1 MSVTLNPVTLTIPDH
16 RFDPRWNRITGM
28 SVEGDTITIEPE
40 KYFFRL
46 ESDAWRVIEWDKV
59 VTELLHVN
67 ETSESA
73 IEQIALEYIAQNS
86 HITNDPAEVL
96 SIAWQVYSYLFR
108 EEHLASL
115 GIDGIT
121 ADHLRMLAEVS
132 TFTALNKVEDDGQIS
147 IVGPT
152 WFFADTAQVIYDL
165 DEPTTE
171 LLDEVFHGAW
181 FNEYRRIEG
190 VKAHAAL
197 GGRLVHGCQSA
208 PDRRGGVVA
217 PYGTNMKRFRDEL
230 DSFRD
235 TWLTTVQSYGEQ
247 S

>member
-1 MSVTLNPVTLTIPDH
+1 MSVKLAPTSLSIPGH
-16 RFDPRWNRITGM
+16 NFDPRWNRVAGM
-28 SVEGDTITIEPE
+28 SVEDDTVTIDPE
-40 KYFFRL
+40 AYFFRL
-46 ESDAWRVIEWDKV
+46 ESDTWTVIDWDKV
-59 VTELLHVN
+59 ATELLPVE

-73 IEQIALEYIAQNS
+73 IEQIALDYIARNS
-86 HITNDPAEVL
+86 RTTHDPAEVL
-96 SIAWQVYSYLFR
+96 HIAWQVYSHLFR
-108 EEHLASL
+108 EEHLTSQ
-115 GIDGIT
+115 GIDGVT

-132 TFTALNKVEDDGQIS
+132 TFTALNKVEDDGHIS
-147 IVGPT
+147 VVGPT
-152 WFFADTAQVIYDL
+152 WFFADTAQVVYDL

-217 PYGTNMKRFRDEL
+217 PYGTDMKRFRDEL
-230 DSFRD
+230 DTFRD
-235 TWLTTVQSYGEQ
+235 TWLTTVRAYSER